1 MYKLPVVLRTDFTD
15 DAAWKKI
22 TQEVALPVGPDGFLA
37 NVECVDDRVHAAVNE
52 ANVRESLP
60 GYDHGF
66 VFLADAASMSRAGN
80 PLLVVDVSADDEPS
94 FRAAPG
100 AVQAIENN
108 LSTANMDFADFG
120 EAADQEDDGVFRSF
134 SSETLN

>member
-1 MYKLPVVLRTDFTD
+1 MFKHPVVLRTDFSD
-15 DAAWKKI
+15 DAAWAKI
-22 TQEVALPVGPDGFLA
+22 TQEIALPVGPDGLLA
-37 NVECVDDRVHAAVNE
+37 SVECLDDRVHATVNE
-52 ANVRESLP
+52 ANVREALP

-66 VFLADAASMSRAGN
+66 VFLADAASMSRAGH

-108 LSTANMDFADFG
+108 LSIANMDFADFG
-120 EAADQEDDGVFRSF
+120 EAADQEDDGVFRGFPSA
-134 SSETLN
+134 TIN